1 MIRPIL
7 TEIVLFLT
15 PFVLYAVFL
24 WATRAGVFHPDSWS
38 WKVIAWLTMA
48 ALATVIISF
57 VVMAQFAG
65 QPPHSPYVPAQL
77 EDGKLVPG
85 HR

>member
-38 WKVIAWLTMA
+38 WQVIVWLTIA
-48 ALATVIISF
+48 ALATVVVSF

-65 QPPHSPYVPAQL
+65 QPPHSTYVPAQL

>member
-1 MIRPIL
+1 MIRPVL

-15 PFVLYAVFL
+15 PFVLYALFL
-24 WATRAGVFHPDSWS
+24 WLTRAGVFHPDSWS
-38 WKVIAWLTMA
+38 WKVIASLTIV
-48 ALATVIISF
+48 ALATVVISF

-65 QPPHSPYVPAQL
+65 QPPHSPYVPAHI

-85 HR
+85 HK

>member
-1 MIRPIL
+1 MIRPVL

-15 PFVLYAVFL
+15 PFVLYALFL
-24 WATRAGVFHPDSWS
+24 WLTRAGVFHPDSWS
-38 WKVIAWLTMA
+38 WKVIASLTIV
-48 ALATVIISF
+48 ALATVVISF

-65 QPPHSPYVPAQL
+65 QPPRSPYVPAHI

-85 HR
+85 HK

>member
-38 WKVIAWLTMA
+38 WQVIVSLTIT
-48 ALATVIISF
+48 ALATVVISF

-65 QPPHSPYVPAQL
+65 QPPHSTYVPAHL

>member
-7 TEIVLFLT
+7 TEIVLFCT
-15 PFVLYAVFL
+15 PFVLYALFL
-24 WATRAGVFHPDSWS
+24 WLTRAGVFHPDSWS
-38 WKVIAWLTMA
+38 WRVIASLTIV
-48 ALATVIISF
+48 ALATVVISF
-57 VVMAQFAG
+57 VVMAQFGG
-65 QPPHSPYVPAQL
+65 QPAHSPYVPAQL

>member
-7 TEIVLFLT
+7 TEIVLFAT
-15 PFVLYAVFL
+15 PFVLYVVFL
-24 WATRAGVFHPDSWS
+24 SATRAGVFHPDSWS
-38 WKVIAWLTMA
+38 WQVIGWLTMA
-48 ALATVIISF
+48 ALATVVISF

-65 QPPHSPYVPAQL
+65 QPAHSPYVPAQL